1 MDAELNVGTLR
12 KLRGSGRLVLLDRL
26 AVGFVACSEV
36 EAQVQP
42 FRDMEQ
48 LIKVE
53 QRLRDAESEIVRED
67 NLLDATR
74 ERSKMLLGGAI
85 GALLHRGRLVRLR
98 GFGWGWR
105 RGLRFTGPGW
115 LNHEKNGKE

>member
-1 MDAELNVGTLR
+1 MDAELNVGALR

-26 AVGFVACSEV
+26 AVGFVACPKV

-74 ERSKMLLGGAI
+74 ERSETLLGGEI
-85 GALLHRGRLVRLR
+85 CSLFLQ
-98 GFGWGWR
+98 
-105 RGLRFTGPGW
+105 
-115 LNHEKNGKE
+115 

>member
-53 QRLRDAESEIVRED
+53 RRLRDAESEIVRED
-67 NLLDATR
+67 NLLDATC
-74 ERSKMLLGGAI
+74 ERSKTLLGGAI
-85 GALLHRGRLVRLR
+85 CSLFLQ
-98 GFGWGWR
+98 
-105 RGLRFTGPGW
+105 
-115 LNHEKNGKE
+115 